1 MRRAIVLAESIWKHI
16 HTEHRREKKN
26 LVVFVIFLVSHF
38 CLVTIFSQRQCVRRT
53 LAWIQER
60 MEACLR
66 NINISLIEK
75 AVYNLAH
82 VINLLINHFIIRILL
97 NNIFMILS

>member
-38 CLVTIFSQRQCVRRT
+38 CLVTIFNQRQCVRRT